1 MDRFGQAG
9 AAMRKVLAGALLV
22 LCGAGIL
29 VGFVPGGRF
38 WHVFEFLIFGLGLA
52 WLAGWSLGWLQAGWT
67 GRLVPFVGALLGVMA
82 IGSIQLWQGWT
93 AYRFAT
99 VDDLIRWGT
108 FLTVFFLAFQLFGA
122 AGFRRVFLIYA
133 LIVCVVSLLQWFA
146 GNGKIFW
153 LFDTQE
159 KAGMGPFLNY
169 DHYASFMALAL
180 PIGLFE
186 MARSEKR
193 RWVYAVISAVLYAS
207 VIASGSRAGFL
218 LNTAEIFL
226 VVVLV
231 GFNKRSILLE
241 VGLIV
246 VFGGVVGWGYLYE
259 RFQYNDPYAGR
270 REIALATVDMVKANP
285 WHGYGLGTWTEVY
298 PAFAKKDLGVFIN
311 AAHNDWLQWASD
323 GGIPMAGCILVL
335 FGGSVVIL
343 RRAPWAMGVPIVFV
357 HGIIDFPMQGRFLP
371 SVVFLLF
378 GVAVRHALEVRQ
390 SVRFHTKEN

>member
-1 MDRFGQAG
+1 
-9 AAMRKVLAGALLV
+9 
-22 LCGAGIL
+22 
-29 VGFVPGGRF
+29 
-38 WHVFEFLIFGLGLA
+38 
-52 WLAGWSLGWLQAGWT
+52 
-67 GRLVPFVGALLGVMA
+67 
-82 IGSIQLWQGWT
+82 
-93 AYRFAT
+93 
-99 VDDLIRWGT
+99 
-108 FLTVFFLAFQLFGA
+108 LFGA